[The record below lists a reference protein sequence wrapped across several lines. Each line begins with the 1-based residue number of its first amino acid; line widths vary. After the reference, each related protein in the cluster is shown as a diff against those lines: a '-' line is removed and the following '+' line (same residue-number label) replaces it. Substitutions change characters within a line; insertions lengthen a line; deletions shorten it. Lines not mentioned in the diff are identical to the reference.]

1 MSVWYVNGKEIK
13 QLLDPEKENTPVML

>member
-13 QLLDPEKENTPVML
+13 QLLDPERENTPVML